1 MTISEYRSN
10 NPDFNYHDNVV
21 EECLIRAEYIV
32 NTMIRGEQVEQPRID
47 RAVAL
52 QTCYLLRHYGEE
64 PCDCEEISMAA
75 LSELVRGRRMG
86 VHHGWI

>member
-1 MTISEYRSN
+1 MTISEYRAN

-32 NTMIRGEQVEQPRID
+32 NTMIRGEQVEQPHID

-64 PCDCEEISMAA
+64 PFDCEEISMAA

-86 VHHGWI
+86 GG

>member
-1 MTISEYRSN
+1 MTISKYRAN
-10 NPDFNYHDNVV
+10 NPDFNYHDNIV

-32 NTMIRGEQVEQPRID
+32 NTMIRGEQVEQLHID

-64 PCDCEEISMAA
+64 PGDCEEISMAA
-75 LSELVRGRRMG
+75 LSELARGRRMG
-86 VHHGWI
+86 VHNGWI